1 MASGLT
7 MLAALVLADQD
18 GVQTRFWPC
27 YRLFVAWSVRGDV
40 AKTFGPFNMN

>member
-1 MASGLT
+1 MSEGVQYVS
-7 MLAALVLADQD
+7 ALLLVDRD
-18 GVQTRFWPC
+18 GVQTRFWPV